1 MDQHLALLYVCSY
14 CTKCNLFS
22 RYLVRHCCV
31 NHFFAMTVIML
42 LLLLNFIVSEMYI
55 TRMFLR
61 WY

>member
-1 MDQHLALLYVCSY
+1 MDQHLALLFVFSD

-42 LLLLNFIVSEMYI
+42 LLLLSFIVSEM
-55 TRMFLR
+55 
-61 WY
+61 